1 MFQHSMYIWIKQKN
15 NKIMNE
21 KIKKTMSKKRWLWY
35 QNEIIRLQK
44 IDHQTT
50 LRVQHQLNVMDQ
62 KKKNHGR

>member
-1 MFQHSMYIWIKQKN
+1 MYIWTKQKN

>member
-1 MFQHSMYIWIKQKN
+1 MFQHSMYIWTKQKN